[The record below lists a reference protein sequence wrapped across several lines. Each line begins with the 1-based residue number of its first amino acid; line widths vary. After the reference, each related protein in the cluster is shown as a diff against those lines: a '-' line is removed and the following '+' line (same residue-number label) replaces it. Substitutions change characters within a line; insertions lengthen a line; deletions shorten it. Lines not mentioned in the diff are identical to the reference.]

1 MASHPTLQGKFGS
14 QVVKED
20 GSWSEYGEEGD
31 IVTLLWPEAQP
42 GWLGTLPRSFNW
54 GRESLKKETGNPTRS
69 RRKNLEVAQ
78 EITHYQ
84 RRSRELSQ
92 SLFGIG
98 QTIFL
103 MNEHYL
109 LSVFFSIRFP
119 NKRNGLNLLN
129 KNRMNF
135 SLKNKTKK
143 PLSLGLWLFLQCWGQ
158 SSGLPSCWASA
169 LISELHTR
177 LGSVFL
183 PSLTSCHER
192 VQGQDLVLS

>member
-1 MASHPTLQGKFGS
+1 MWL
-14 QVVKED
+14 
-20 GSWSEYGEEGD
+20 
-31 IVTLLWPEAQP
+31 EAQP

-54 GRESLKKETGNPTRS
+54 GRESLQKETGNPTRS

-78 EITHYQ
+78 DITHYQ

-109 LSVFFSIRFP
+109 LSIFFPIRFP

-135 SLKNKTKK
+135 SLKNKK
-143 PLSLGLWLFLQCWGQ
+143 PFSWVVTFSPVLGTELRAALMHGKCFNLWATYMFGFWISTNPDKLSWTSPGPAPSPFIEWNCFQECLFK
-158 SSGLPSCWASA
+158 A
-169 LISELHTR
+169 
-177 LGSVFL
+177 
-183 PSLTSCHER
+183 TSRHWQRRFIKECT
-192 VQGQDLVLS
+192 GTFI

>member
-109 LSVFFSIRFP
+109 LSVFFFIRFP

-143 PLSLGLWLFLQCWGQ
+143 TPFSWVVTFPPMLGTELRAALMLGKCFNLWATHT
-158 SSGLPSCWASA
+158 SGFCISA
-169 LISELHTR
+169 Q
-177 LGSVFL
+177 
-183 PSLTSCHER
+183 P
-192 VQGQDLVLS
+192 D